1 VAKLITTTQNRQNPI
16 KAAKDQKKLRL
27 VKTTQPVTY
36 KKDGKYI
43 IKSLVNVNKGS
54 TFAPATATDVH

>member
-1 VAKLITTTQNRQNPI
+1 MPSWQNHPKQAKPNKSSQRS
-16 KAAKDQKKLRL
+16 KKLRI

-54 TFAPATATDVH
+54 TFAPATATDVL